1 MLSGQTEVGFGWGI
15 KGAAW
20 ATVIGQ
26 VVSGILVVV
35 YFWKFRKMYLEK
47 SMLKPR
53 LHYLKVITALG
64 LASCINQIA
73 MALVQIVLFPLPV
86 LVLFPR

>member
-1 MLSGQTEVGFGWGI
+1 MIGAIINTILDPVFIFVFGWGI

-47 SMLKPR
+47 FSGSLSVRSLRQSPR
-53 LHYLKVITALG
+53 KSAKMVFPVI
-64 LASCINQIA
+64 
-73 MALVQIVLFPLPV
+73 
-86 LVLFPR
+86 